1 MKILFAT
8 SEAYPLSKTGGLGDV
23 CGSLPSALRALGDDV
38 RVMLPAYQHALERVT
53 GGLDEVASVSLPGS
67 DDPVRILET
76 RLPERDVPV
85 YLVSAPALFDQRA
98 GTPYHDPDGREWPD
112 NALRFTV
119 FSRAVEALALGR
131 LGLDWVP
138 DLVHGHDWTAGLVP
152 ALLSRSPKRPAT
164 VFTVHNLA
172 HQGLYPRETL
182 DALGLPPEWWALDG
196 LEFYGQMSFIKGGLV
211 FADWLT
217 TVSPTYAREIC
228 RPDMGC
234 GLDGLLRHRRDR
246 LVGILNG
253 ADYDVWDPRN
263 DPLVARPYGPDSMG
277 TKADN
282 KRALQRL
289 FGFAETPR
297 TPLVAYISRLVAQK
311 GTDLL
316 VDAIPRLM
324 QEQVQ
329 LVVLGR
335 GEPRFAQAL
344 TDLAARYPRQLAA
357 YVGYSEELAHRMTAG
372 ADVFLMPS
380 RFEPCGLNQIYSL
393 RYGTVPVVRRTGGL
407 ADTVVDASPETI
419 ASGAAT
425 GFAFEQATPH
435 ALLDAIR
442 RALRT
447 YGQQPEVWRQLVA
460 SGMKQDFSWER
471 GARAYQGLYRQA
483 LRPPEAPAPQP
494 RPSARLRREPSGRQP
509 RATSG
514 RVPLPPPLATAT
526 ARV

>member
-38 RVMLPAYQHALERVT
+38 RVLLPAYQHALERVT
-53 GGLDEVASVSLPGS
+53 GGLTEVTRLSLRGCDE
-67 DDPVRILET
+67 PVRLLET

-85 YLVSAPALFDQRA
+85 YLLSAPSLFDDRA
-98 GTPYHDPDGREWPD
+98 GTPYHDPDGAEWTD
-112 NALRFTV
+112 NARRFAV
-119 FSRAVEALALGR
+119 YSRAAEALALGR
-131 LGLDWVP
+131 AGVGWAP
-138 DLVHGHDWTAGLVP
+138 DLVHCHDWTTGLVP
-152 ALLSRSPKRPAT
+152 ALLSLTPARPPT

-172 HQGLYPRETL
+172 HQGLYPQETL
-182 DALGLPPEWWALDG
+182 EALGLPPSWWALDG
-196 LEFYGQMSFIKGGLV
+196 LEFYGQTSFIKGGLV

-228 RPDMGC
+228 RPASGC

-253 ADYDVWDPRN
+253 ADYEVWDPRN
-263 DPLVARPYGPDSMG
+263 DALIARPYGPGSLEI
-277 TKADN
+277 KAEN

-289 FGFAETPR
+289 FGFAETPS
-297 TPLVAYISRLVAQK
+297 TPLVAYISRLVSQK

-380 RFEPCGLNQIYSL
+380 RYEPCGLNQIYSL

-419 ASGAAT
+419 AAGTAT

-447 YGQQPEVWRQLVA
+447 YGQQPQVWRQLVTT
-460 SGMKQDFSWER
+460 GMEQDFSWER
-471 GARAYQGLYRQA
+471 GAHAYQGLYKQA
-483 LRPPEAPAPQP
+483 LRPPEPPPPAP
-494 RPSARLRREPSGRQP
+494 RTSARVRRESSGRLP
-509 RATSG
+509 RNTSG
-514 RVPLPPPLATAT
+514 RVPLPPPLTLRT
-526 ARV
+526 